1 MAKPGHDRYHGEM
14 GDLRGCPPELKDH
27 HEGNVVDQL
36 GPLVGVLAI
45 YTHQI
50 WSLTHVYFPFDGDFG
65 YGSDLVKIAVVTR
78 PMQGMNMK
86 GKAAKTQS
94 VPTKCHDLRFPY
106 RLHSQKLSPASMKNP
121 TNSVESPSAI

>member
-1 MAKPGHDRYHGEM
+1 M

-45 YTHQI
+45 YTHQV

-65 YGSDLVKIAVVTR
+65 YGSDLVKRRGPSA
-78 PMQGMNMK
+78 
-86 GKAAKTQS
+86 
-94 VPTKCHDLRFPY
+94 
-106 RLHSQKLSPASMKNP
+106 SQKALQPASRLAGRND
-121 TNSVESPSAI
+121 